1 MDALRLYL
9 EVLVEVPADKRA
21 VLMDIILE
29 YVAQLVKEAGEE

>member
-29 YVAQLVKEAGEE
+29 HVAQLVKEAGEE